1 MYITKDPGSWQQ
13 YVKRADNIGVPLHE
27 LAKKYTMESNMYVQ
41 QMLMEAQQQQQQI
54 EQNTTAVGG
63 IAPTPSITPSVTPS
77 VTATPSI
84 TPTISVT
91 PSITPTITLTP
102 TPSTSQS
109 AYKTYNYVISGT
121 DIALATGNT
130 GGNAQYNGK
139 VVVVVT
145 NGYNCGNTTPRTFTV
160 ALTAGSYI
168 SWVCSPT
175 GVTPVIGYYAN
186 DVLITA
192 GLVSTQTLSGACP
205 C

>member
-1 MYITKDPGSWQQ
+1 
-13 YVKRADNIGVPLHE
+13 
-27 LAKKYTMESNMYVQ
+27 MYVQ
-41 QMLMEAQQQQQQI
+41 QTLMEAQQQQQQ
-54 EQNTTAVGG
+54 QSQQSAVAAGG
-63 IAPTPSITPSVTPS
+63 SAVDVSPSVTPS
-77 VTATPSI
+77 VTPTVSVTPSI

-186 DVLITA
+186 NVLVTA